1 MITRE
6 KARQLRKLI
15 EQMSI
20 NLTDEEALEGIEL
33 FPVWNE
39 SKSYSVGDR
48 VRYEDTL
55 YKCLMAH
62 DAQETWNPK
71 DAVSLWARVDDPSI
85 EYPEWVQ
92 PESTNPYM
100 KGDKVSYQGK
110 HWESTIDNN
119 VWAPGVY
126 GWIEI

>member
-6 KARQLRKLI
+6 KAKALRRLI
-15 EQMSI
+15 ELMSAD
-20 NLTDEEALEGIEL
+20 LDDEKALEGIEL
-33 FPVWNE
+33 FPKWTVKE
-39 SKSYSVGDR
+39 YTIGDR

-55 YKCLMAH
+55 YKCIQTH
-62 DAQETWNPK
+62 TAQSTWNPK

-100 KGDKVSYQGK
+100 KGDRVTFEGK
-110 HWESTIDNN
+110 RWISDIDNN
-119 VWAPGVY
+119 VWMPGVY
-126 GWIEI
+126 GWAEI